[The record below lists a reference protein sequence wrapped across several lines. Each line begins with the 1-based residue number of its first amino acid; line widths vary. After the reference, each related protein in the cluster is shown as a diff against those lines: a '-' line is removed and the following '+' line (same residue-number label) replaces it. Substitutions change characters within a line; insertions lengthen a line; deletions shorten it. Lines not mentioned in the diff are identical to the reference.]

1 MSFIVKIGF
10 GFLSILFIMPAYAGV
25 FVYSS
30 PSYYDVESD
39 RVGSV
44 SNGIYF
50 SGEKFEAAY
59 EKTELEL
66 KNNIF
71 INQEDSSLV
80 WKFNVKQTLLRLGL
94 HYASSDEAE
103 SNNKKTFILEVLHY
117 SKDVFGNSIYFTL
130 YSNNAVVWQLS
141 SRFGRYYTP
150 SFLPGTLY
158 LQAQAEAILINTIT
172 TDDSYFNL
180 DLNAHLQVNSW
191 WGLELGGW
199 FGEKRSAVSGSGFV
213 VYNLND
219 VYLGEARFR
228 TTVNLSKNFSLKF
241 GAQINQRESGLTKEI
256 HNVSSFLGGM
266 NYAF

>member
-1 MSFIVKIGF
+1 VNFVLRISLGLFIVLVSSPAFSGI
-10 GFLSILFIMPAYAGV
+10 FI
-25 FVYSS
+25 YSS
-30 PSYYDVESD
+30 PSYYDIESD
-39 RVGSV
+39 RVESV

-50 SGEKFEAAY
+50 SGDSFEAAY

-66 KNNIF
+66 KNDLF
-71 INQEDSSLV
+71 IEQEDSSLV

-94 HYASSDEAE
+94 HYASSDDAE

-117 SKDVFGNSIYFTL
+117 DKDVFGNSIYFTL

-141 SRFGRYYTP
+141 SRFGRYYSP
-150 SFLPGTLY
+150 SFLPGVLY
-158 LQAQAEAILINTIT
+158 LQVQGEAILLNTIT
-172 TDDSYFNL
+172 ESASYFNL
-180 DLNAHLQVNSW
+180 DLNAHLQATSW
-191 WGLELGGW
+191 LSLEIGGW

-219 VYLGEARFR
+219 VYQSEARFR
-228 TTVNLSKNFSLKF
+228 ATINLSKNFSLKF
-241 GAQINQRESGLTKEI
+241 GAQVNQRESGQTKEV